1 MKNYEQQQQQR
12 RQLSFDDPEI
22 QMSIQ
27 RQRRQSQSSSYG
39 DSAQQQQ
46 QQQEIQ
52 RGPSRSQEQQYYNNS
67 KHQAMPPLM
76 SQPQRPP
83 MQPHYQNNNASQYYN
98 TQQQQQQL
106 HNHSQLASPRVIPS
120 PPTVQR
126 NNAASHPY
134 PYDNNHMAPQHQPV
148 HLMGEHSFEEL
159 EQSGIIRNN
168 INNPTASH
176 HPRQR
181 HRQQKQ
187 SIRQPIMNRNHMAPS
202 DEWDTS
208 QQSKRVGVDGYTSD
222 SGGQQQSRYNQ
233 QRSGAA
239 AGHYQQ
245 PRLPRQP
252 QSSSNN
258 TSAGYNSDGGY
269 SSSRPSPYNE
279 LRAAKQQYQM
289 EQQRHQRK
297 GPPPLMSPLP
307 QLEHQPQQPQHYQ
320 QPRRSSPP
328 RRPSPPRQAHGAVVS
343 HFMRNHPSMQQ
354 GNSQRQQRDSSPQ
367 KQHTQLPQ
375 NVQPPLQQQQHSQQ
389 PNWNEVNRQRMY
401 QRQAISKQQYQER
414 QEHLHEQQQQLEKME
429 GEQRK
434 LREKSRS
441 PNRKKNIIP
450 DSPVEHLGVRTD
462 KIQRKNNIIVHH
474 HANTAPSSAAGGR
487 QRHPLPP
494 PDDETISVASLRK
507 GWEKSH
513 SPADSKHTSRSR
525 NTAPP
530 SSSGHNHRHHD
541 ENSPFGVWT
550 ERSERLLRARH
561 REQRR
566 EQRKNIEDRWRSN
579 FRGGGAVQ
587 SLPSSPQR
595 QRNNVKGHHQYDSGN
610 DYGYQSEG
618 ERGGGRSQPERYD
631 DGYQSEGQELV
642 RCRNRYYD
650 NRDDD
655 YHQPAEEQQQE
666 EVEYNPDQMM
676 FEEVPDTITPQDARA
691 RLWDQNERLR
701 AVLPQNEVEGMGH
714 VKDRWSEHRLGDSV
728 VSPRSNFSGSS
739 GGRFKSKFVHA
750 AAIATQ
756 QRGNMNEGNR
766 GASYSPQRS
775 QRHQQQ
781 QQKGNYEVS
790 LSQHENLR
798 RRDSSPH
805 KRFNAHKGS
814 MAVLSHYTDSTAE
827 TTTLDTNPS
836 RSFGSSQRHQ
846 ISNTSTTVR
855 RVSPSPK
862 SSSGQQQQAHPSSM
876 MPPIAEQRASS
887 EVGQSQVL
895 NTTSVAALISRI
907 NAVSRSNPEE
917 ALAAID
923 SIIKTQH
930 DTSTDTGHAVAPTQ
944 EVPPTPVKI
953 ASLFSPTRN
962 ETPPIVNNARTNKNK
977 ELHVGKDFFQQKYE
991 EVLHSDSLQVI
1002 RNANAAVVRD
1012 RASFDNSPV
1021 EEEDDCGSF
1030 LSSEDSTV
1038 SSMTNPIYQSRRDHE
1053 REQKHRHQKKA
1064 RSQEEPPDVE
1074 QKKSWNTLKREYHAR
1089 KNSPVRGYSEEEEL
1103 EVKQSH
1109 SRESRTTPRRKTR
1122 SHEEAEERQVNQTM
1136 TPSDEEDIGLDK
1148 FSSAIQDEPDEDS
1161 GAWRQQIPLVES
1173 KDLSTGM
1180 CGMAFTKSGSKYSA
1194 AEDNSDLVDND
1205 AWVSHDAAAFGN
1217 TSHSRREA
1225 QSKHRQDK
1233 KDPRPHPPTAP
1244 LKKLDNYLADNRTS
1258 SSKKA
1263 QVSHQSRQ
1271 SKLNKR
1277 ASPPPLEHPP
1287 KARAST
1293 PEIMKSMSDAFS
1305 NLDISLEATT
1315 AHRPSQ
1321 DFYNNR
1327 PSHNEEYNNDDPPLQ
1342 TFESDPEDKDNPQS
1356 LKSISEAFSDVGT
1369 NDIFAQ
1375 QEKTSSQRRKQLE
1388 YLAKSWTADS
1398 SGSPNFNGG
1407 KKSSLDNTFAQQHKA
1422 TEAADWAKETF
1433 KSNNTSKQKKIKKS
1447 EPSLPLR
1454 LKGNKSLASKFASLV
1469 KAYDD

>member
-1 MKNYEQQQQQR
+1 
-12 RQLSFDDPEI
+12 
-22 QMSIQ
+22 
-27 RQRRQSQSSSYG
+27 
-39 DSAQQQQ
+39 
-46 QQQEIQ
+46 
-52 RGPSRSQEQQYYNNS
+52 
-67 KHQAMPPLM
+67 
-76 SQPQRPP
+76 
-83 MQPHYQNNNASQYYN
+83 
-98 TQQQQQQL
+98 
-106 HNHSQLASPRVIPS
+106 
-120 PPTVQR
+120 
-126 NNAASHPY
+126 
-134 PYDNNHMAPQHQPV
+134 
-148 HLMGEHSFEEL
+148 
-159 EQSGIIRNN
+159 
-168 INNPTASH
+168 
-176 HPRQR
+176 
-181 HRQQKQ
+181 
-187 SIRQPIMNRNHMAPS
+187 
-202 DEWDTS
+202 
-208 QQSKRVGVDGYTSD
+208 
-222 SGGQQQSRYNQ
+222 
-233 QRSGAA
+233 
-239 AGHYQQ
+239 
-245 PRLPRQP
+245 
-252 QSSSNN
+252 
-258 TSAGYNSDGGY
+258 
-269 SSSRPSPYNE
+269 
-279 LRAAKQQYQM
+279 
-289 EQQRHQRK
+289 
-297 GPPPLMSPLP
+297 
-307 QLEHQPQQPQHYQ
+307 
-320 QPRRSSPP
+320 
-328 RRPSPPRQAHGAVVS
+328 
-343 HFMRNHPSMQQ
+343 MQQ
-354 GNSQRQQRDSSPQ
+354 GNSQRQQRDISPQ
-367 KQHTQLPQ
+367 KQHTQPQ
-375 NVQPPLQQQQHSQQ
+375 NIPHPLQQQQQNQ

-401 QRQAISKQQYQER
+401 QRQAVSKQQYQER

-429 GEQRK
+429 EEQRK
-434 LREKSRS
+434 MREKSRS

-474 HANTAPSSAAGGR
+474 HANTAPSSASGGR
-487 QRHPLPP
+487 QRHHPLPQP

-525 NTAPP
+525 NTAPQ
-530 SSSGHNHRHHD
+530 SSSGHRQHD

-550 ERSERLLRARH
+550 ERSERLLRARR

-579 FRGGGAVQ
+579 FRGGGGAVQ

-595 QRNNVKGHHQYDSGN
+595 QRNNGKGGQHQYDSGN

-618 ERGGGRSQPERYD
+618 GRGGRSRPERYD
-631 DGYQSEGQELV
+631 DGYQSEGQDLV
-642 RCRNRYYD
+642 RSRNRYYD
-650 NRDDD
+650 DRDDD
-655 YHQPAEEQQQE
+655 YHQPVEEQQQK

-676 FEEVPDTITPQDARA
+676 FNEVPDTITPQDARA

-701 AVLPQNEVEGMGH
+701 AVLPQNEMEGMGN
-714 VKDRWSEHRLGDSV
+714 VKDRWSEHRPGDSV

-756 QRGNMNEGNR
+756 QRAVNMNESNR

-781 QQKGNYEVS
+781 RGNYEVS
-790 LSQHENLR
+790 LSQHKNLR

-846 ISNTSTTVR
+846 VSNTSTTVR

-862 SSSGQQQQAHPSSM
+862 SSSGQQQQQAHISSM

-887 EVGQSQVL
+887 EVGQSQVQ

-930 DTSTDTGHAVAPTQ
+930 NTSTDTGHAVAPTQ

-962 ETPPIVNNARTNKNK
+962 ETPPIVNNAKNNKNK

-1002 RNANAAVVRD
+1002 RDANAAVVRD

-1021 EEEDDCGSF
+1021 EEDDDCGSF

-1038 SSMTNPIYQSRRDHE
+1038 SSMTNPTYQSRRDHE

-1089 KNSPVRGYSEEEEL
+1089 KNSPVRDYSGEEEL
-1103 EVKQSH
+1103 DVKHSH

-1122 SHEEAEERQVNQTM
+1122 SQEEAQEVQVKQTM

-1161 GAWRQQIPLVES
+1161 IAWRQQIPLVES

-1194 AEDNSDLVDND
+1194 AEDNSDLVENN

-1217 TSHSRREA
+1217 TGRSRKEA
-1225 QSKHRQDK
+1225 QPKHRQDK

-1244 LKKLDNYLADNRTS
+1244 SKKLDNYLADNRTS

-1263 QVSHQSRQ
+1263 QVSHQSRN
-1271 SKLNKR
+1271 SKPNKR

-1315 AHRPSQ
+1315 ARRPSQ
-1321 DFYNNR
+1321 EFYNAR
-1327 PSHNEEYNNDDPPLQ
+1327 PSHNEYNDDPPLQ
-1342 TFESDPEDKDNPQS
+1342 TFESDPEDNQQS

-1369 NDIFAQ
+1369 NDIFDQ
-1375 QEKTSSQRRKQLE
+1375 QEKTTSQRRKQLE

-1398 SGSPNFNGG
+1398 SSSPNFNGG
-1407 KKSSLDNTFAQQHKA
+1407 KKTSLDNTFAQQHKA

-1433 KSNNTSKQKKIKKS
+1433 KSNNTSKQ
-1447 EPSLPLR
+1447 PTLR